1 MASKKKKSLL
11 SKVLVIGGITNIVN
25 FNQKSDKSKTSE

>member
-1 MASKKKKSLL
+1 MAAKKKNSLL
-11 SKVLVIGGITNIVN
+11 SKVLAIGGITNIVN